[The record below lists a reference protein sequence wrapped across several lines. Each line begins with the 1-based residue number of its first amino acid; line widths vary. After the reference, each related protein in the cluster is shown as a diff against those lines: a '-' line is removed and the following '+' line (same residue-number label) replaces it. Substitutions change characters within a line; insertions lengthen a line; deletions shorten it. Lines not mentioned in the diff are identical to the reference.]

1 MKLRNLGIA
10 AAVLL
15 AVGCASKETKIT
27 QIDNPL
33 EAVPDIKAQEVEF
46 LQDHGMV
53 TLEFDE
59 SGAEWLVIES
69 TGTSPVT
76 FNHTNSREE
85 AMTVATSRA
94 RANLVEFLNN
104 NVKTEKF
111 IEDVSKTILN
121 DTLTNGTTTTTE
133 PITETDIFGDQN
145 TVNTAIDHVAN
156 NEQRTRATKVAQQV
170 KRTLHESSNGIIK
183 GALVTKRVVNPDVQ
197 MVAVTVRVSKKS
209 INAAHKIRAQMD
221 GQ

>member
-1 MKLRNLGIA
+1 MKLKPLGA
-10 AAVLL
+10 AL
-15 AVGCASKETKIT
+15 AIIFATGCTTVDTTVSKIE
-27 QIDNPL
+27 DPL
-33 EAVPDIKAQEVEF
+33 EAKPDIKEQEVTF

-59 SGAEWLVIES
+59 TGAEWIAIQS
-69 TGTSPVT
+69 TGTSPIT
-76 FNHTNSREE
+76 FNHANSREE

-94 RANLVEFLNN
+94 RANLVEFLSN

-121 DTLTNGTTTTTE
+121 DKLTNGTITSTE
-133 PITETDIFGDQN
+133 PVTETDIFGDQN
-145 TVNTAIDHVAN
+145 TVNTAVDHVNN
-156 NEQRTRATKVAQQV
+156 NEERTRATKVAQQV

-183 GALVTKRVVNPDVQ
+183 GALVTKRAVNPDVQ

-209 INAAHKIRAQMD
+209 INTAHKIRAQMD